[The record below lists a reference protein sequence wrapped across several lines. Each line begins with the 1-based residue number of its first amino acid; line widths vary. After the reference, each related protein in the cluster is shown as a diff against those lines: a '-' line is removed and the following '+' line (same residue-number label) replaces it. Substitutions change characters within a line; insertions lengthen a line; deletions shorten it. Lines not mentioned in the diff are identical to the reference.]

1 MKQGEISKILPR
13 MPDKLTNGKPLKAL
27 GIYSCVIML
36 GGLFISSMIQGLLV
50 HLSGNG
56 VGATVLY
63 IAGLACLAGSIFT
76 YTKGRGMLDT
86 IA

>member
-13 MPDKLTNGKPLKAL
+13 MPDSLTKGKPVKAL

-36 GGLFISSMIQGLLV
+36 AGLFISSMVQGFLV
-50 HLSGNG
+50 QLAGNG
-56 VGATVLY
+56 IGATMLY
-63 IAGLACLAGSIFT
+63 VAGLACLAGSIFT
-76 YTKGRGMLDT
+76 YTKGRNLLDT